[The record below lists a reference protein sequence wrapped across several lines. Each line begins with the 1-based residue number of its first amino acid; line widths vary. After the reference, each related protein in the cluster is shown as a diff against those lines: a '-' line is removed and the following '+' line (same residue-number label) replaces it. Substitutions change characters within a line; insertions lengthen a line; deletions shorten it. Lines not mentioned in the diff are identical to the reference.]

1 MRARSP
7 YAQAAQ
13 LSTELRRAADRLES
27 HADGI
32 VSRHSFAFGPHYDP
46 TNTRLGVLVT
56 HNDDVLAPGAGF
68 SEHPHRD
75 LEIVTWVVSGALQ
88 HEDSAGGSAIV
99 RPGMVGR
106 LSAGAGVR
114 HRETNA
120 SSGETR
126 YLQMWLLPDD
136 EGLPSY
142 ATADVSALL
151 EIGEFVAVASGSE
164 PAAVTLRC
172 NATLF
177 VARLA
182 AAGATATIPA
192 SALLHVFVARGSVSM
207 AIDGEKMQLLS
218 EDAVRLT
225 DAIDVRVV
233 ATSDA
238 EILAWALG

>member
-1 MRARSP
+1 MAMGPS
-7 YAQAAQ
+7 
-13 LSTELRRAADRLES
+13 LSIELRRAADRLES

-46 TNTRLGVLVT
+46 TNTRFGALVT

-68 SEHPHRD
+68 PEHPHRD
-75 LEIVTWVVSGALQ
+75 LEIVTWVVSGAL
-88 HEDSAGGSAIV
+88 HHADSTGGSAIV

-106 LSAGAGVR
+106 LSTGAGVR
-114 HRETNA
+114 HSEINA
-120 SSGETR
+120 SSDETR
-126 YLQMWLLPDD
+126 YVQMWVLPDA

-142 ATADVSALL
+142 STADVSEAL
-151 EIGEFVAVASGSE
+151 EIGEFVAVASGSQ

-177 VARLA
+177 VARLP
-182 AAGATATIPA
+182 AGMSATIPA

-207 AIDGEKMQLLS
+207 AIDGEQMQLLS